1 MTKPTKFQ
9 QQILFEE
16 KEFEQQTLEKQASE
30 DKAFAEKELNEPKPI
45 SKPKPE
51 QKSKREEF
59 VNEREFLSK
68 QAEQI
73 DTALTEQVVVDNEDW
88 QAEHEEQTDLDESLA
103 IEQEAKDS
111 RPAWLWRVFLVALL
125 GVLGIEMFDFFSVG
139 WVESP
144 VTTSLYGVLLFI
156 ALFLGGSAAYKELV
170 GLSQLKKRDKL
181 RTQLETLQHSE
192 AQGEAAIVLEQV
204 SQQMAADLTEAQKQ
218 RWQQTL
224 EQAYNDQEL
233 LKLYSRQ
240 VLSETD
246 QKALAEVARYSSE
259 SVVLVA
265 LSPVALLDMAIMLW
279 RNLTMV
285 EKIAGLYGLKLGY
298 WSRIKLV
305 KQVIGN
311 MIYAGASEVLTDIS
325 ADMLGAE
332 LLGRLSGRLAQ
343 GLGAGMLTARLGL
356 KTIYLCRPL
365 PFDEQA
371 PRLSQVRAEVVSQVK
386 QLVKGSNTDNR

>member
-16 KEFEQQTLEKQASE
+16 KELEGQALEKQALE
-30 DKAFAEKELNEPKPI
+30 DKAFAQKEFNEQKPARKGNGSKLLNE
-45 SKPKPE
+45 
-51 QKSKREEF
+51 QALL
-59 VNEREFLSK
+59 NK
-68 QAEQI
+68 QTEQI
-73 DTALTEQVVVDNEDW
+73 DTPLTEQVVVDNDDW
-88 QAEHEEQTDLDESLA
+88 QAEEAELDESLA
-103 IEQEAKDS
+103 IAQEAKNS
-111 RPAWLWRVFLVALL
+111 KPAWLWRLFFAAFV
-125 GVLGIEMFDFFSVG
+125 GVLGIELFDFFAVG
-139 WVESP
+139 VVEAP
-144 VTTSLYGVLLFI
+144 ITTSLYGILLFI
-156 ALFLGGSAAYKELV
+156 VLFLGGSAAYKELV

-192 AQGEAAIVLEQV
+192 ALGQATAVLAQV
-204 SQQMAADLTEAQKQ
+204 SQQLSADLSEAQKQ
-218 RWQQTL
+218 RWQRTL
-224 EQAYNDQEL
+224 EQAYSDQEL

-371 PRLSQVRAEVVSQVK
+371 PRLSQVRAQVVSQVK
-386 QLVKGSNTDNR
+386 ALVKGSKPDNS